1 MDQMEKYLIATP
13 AIDSDSK
20 SIRERAQ
27 SLTKNQ
33 DEITDK
39 AKSLFYFVR
48 DEIKYNLYVISDLLE
63 DYRASRTLERGEGI
77 CIQKAVLLAALAR
90 AVGIPARLHFAVI
103 QNHLVP
109 DKLKEI
115 IGTNIFPDHGYNELY
130 LKGKWIKA
138 TTAFDM
144 EMCQKNRF
152 IPVEFDGK
160 SNAIFHSHNLD
171 GKPHIEYIKDLGH
184 YDDLLFDMVT
194 NLRIQALG
202 ADGLERLRQ
211 AIEERNSQ

>member
-1 MDQMEKYLIATP
+1 MGQMEKYLIATP
-13 AIDSDSK
+13 AIDSDSE
-20 SIRERAQ
+20 SIKEKAQ
-27 SLTKNQ
+27 SLTKNKV
-33 DEITDK
+33 EITDK

-48 DEIKYNLYVISDLLE
+48 DEIKYNPYSKTDRPE
-63 DYRASRTLERGEGI
+63 YFQASKTLERSEGF

-90 AVGIPARLHFAVI
+90 AVTIPARLHFAAI
-103 QNHLVP
+103 QNHLIP
-109 DKLKEI
+109 DNLKEI

-130 LKGKWIKA
+130 LRGKWIKA
-138 TTAFDM
+138 TTAFDI

-184 YDDLLFDMVT
+184 YDDLPFDMVT

-202 ADGLERLRQ
+202 PDGLERLKQ
-211 AIEERNSQ
+211 AIEERNP